1 MWGIPVAPQRFP
13 GFDSHSNRGVMAFM
27 CMLMTNVENLVTC
40 SFVIHVSSWVNWL
53 FKFFVKAQGLFE
65 GGELDNLSDYLGFC
79 HPSRV
84 PVLSDLHVNFLLA
97 AF

>member
-1 MWGIPVAPQRFP
+1 MLGIPVAPQQFT
-13 GFDSHSNRGVMAFM
+13 GFDSHSNKCVMSLI

-40 SFVIHVSSWVNWL
+40 SFVIHISSWVNWL

-65 GGELDNLSDYLGFC
+65 GGGLDKLSDYLSFC